1 MLLSKHVAFSELLNR
16 VRMHW
21 NVPAWSIECPRMDW
35 SSSLWYVDEG
45 PLEDISTELMQ
56 HFSSV
61 FPFMLSSSYWSQ
73 SWPILGSISR
83 HTEMGDPLSIASGVI
98 GILTLALN
106 ASKKLYELSQSI
118 QGHPREVESMRDEF
132 KMLSSILKQLQQK
145 STKALS
151 SKDEL
156 LEALLKGCFDCCDEL
171 NKSLKGLGSPGVR
184 DWLRLQFRGRVIEDL
199 KARLLSYKSYLSIAL
214 QVIEL

>member
-1 MLLSKHVAFSELLNR
+1 
-16 VRMHW
+16 MH
-21 NVPAWSIECPRMDW
+21 
-35 SSSLWYVDEG
+35 
-45 PLEDISTELMQ
+45 
-56 HFSSV
+56 HFSGV
-61 FPFMLSSSYWSQ
+61 FPSMLSLSYWSQ
-73 SWPILGSISR
+73 SWPILGNINT

-156 LEALLKGCFDCCDEL
+156 LEAPLKGCFDCCDEL
-171 NKSLKGLGSPGVR
+171 NKYLKGLGSPGVR
-184 DWLRLQFRGRVIEDL
+184 DWLRLQFRGRAIEDL

>member
-1 MLLSKHVAFSELLNR
+1 MS
-16 VRMHW
+16 
-21 NVPAWSIECPRMDW
+21 
-35 SSSLWYVDEG
+35 
-45 PLEDISTELMQ
+45 
-56 HFSSV
+56 
-61 FPFMLSSSYWSQ
+61 
-73 SWPILGSISR
+73 
-83 HTEMGDPLSIASGVI
+83 DPLSIASGVI

-106 ASKKLYELSQSI
+106 ASKKLYKLSQSI

-156 LEALLKGCFDCCDEL
+156 LEAPLKGCFDCCDEL

-184 DWLRLQFRGRVIEDL
+184 DWLRLQFRGRAIEDL